1 MHKMKIITLTLL
13 SILIV
18 VGTLFFAQQSP
29 SIVTDLPVVENA
41 SEPVPDFADIENVSD
56 KKEAFFDYL
65 RPAVE
70 AQNEYLLNLRNY
82 LQGLRAKAVANEPL
96 NDEQQEELEWLL
108 KEYRVDADQELIA
121 IFDALLRR
129 IDVIPIELVLVQS
142 ANESAWGT
150 SRFAREGYNFFGV
163 WCFVEGCGFVPN
175 RRNEGAAHEVA
186 KYDDLSRAVYS
197 YMRNLNRHPAYKELR
212 AIRTRLRANQ
222 QEITAMKLA
231 EGLLRYSE
239 RGHEYVDELQQMIRI
254 NQELI

>member
-1 MHKMKIITLTLL
+1 MKIITLTLL